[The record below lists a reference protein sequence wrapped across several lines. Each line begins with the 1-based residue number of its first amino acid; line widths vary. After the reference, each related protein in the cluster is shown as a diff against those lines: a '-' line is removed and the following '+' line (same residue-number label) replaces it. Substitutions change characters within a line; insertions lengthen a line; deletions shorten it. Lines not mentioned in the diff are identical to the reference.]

1 MSLSVIQRQ
10 YDEVIADH
18 YDVDPLSVINDA
30 LNQALEHVRRAV
42 PLDASQPP
50 LSVLDLGIGT
60 GLFVEKLQAASG
72 REVRPFGLDI
82 SAKMI
87 DIARR
92 RLPGLKAEVDDAANI
107 DNVRSWA

>member
-1 MSLSVIQRQ
+1 MSSSVIQRQ

-42 PLDASQPP
+42 PLDRGQPP

-60 GLFVEKLQAASG
+60 GLFIEKLRAASG
-72 REVRPFGLDI
+72 REVRPYGLDI
-82 SAKMI
+82 SERMI
-87 DIARR
+87 QIARR
-92 RLPGLKAEVDDAANI
+92 RLPGLNATVEDAANI
-107 DNVRSWA
+107 EHVFG